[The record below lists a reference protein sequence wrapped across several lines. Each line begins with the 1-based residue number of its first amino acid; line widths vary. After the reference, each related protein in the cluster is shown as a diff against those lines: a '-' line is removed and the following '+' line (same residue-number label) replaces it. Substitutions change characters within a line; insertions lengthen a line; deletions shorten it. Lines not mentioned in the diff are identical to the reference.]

1 MELISFIG
9 GGNMAR
15 ALANGLKRQYPGLRI
30 HIVEPV
36 LAQHAALTGLADAI
50 ATQPSRAFLAGSDAI
65 VLAVKPQTMAEACTA
80 LASCLSGELVVSIA
94 AGTTLARLRAWLGGH
109 DRLVRTMPNT
119 PALLGAGMSGL
130 YAPEH
135 LPAADV
141 RLASELLAA
150 CGKVLRVDSEADIDA
165 ITAVS
170 GSGPAYV
177 FHWLEAMFKAA
188 ETVGFKPEDAR
199 LLVLQTLRG
208 ALLLAEQ
215 SEEPPSVL
223 RERVTSKGG
232 TTAAALALLSER
244 GVAEAY
250 VAAIKAARQRAEE
263 LSRLT

>member
-1 MELISFIG
+1 MQLISFIG

-15 ALANGLKRQYPGLRI
+15 ALAQGLKRQYPGLRI

-36 LAQHAALTGLADAI
+36 VSQHTALAGLADAI
-50 ATQPSRAFLAGSDAI
+50 ATQASRDFLVGSEAI
-65 VLAVKPQTMAEACTA
+65 VLAVKPQTMAEACQA
-80 LASCLSGELVVSIA
+80 LAPCLDGELVVSIA
-94 AGTTLARLRAWLGGH
+94 AGTPLARISAWLGGH
-109 DRLVRTMPNT
+109 TRLVRCMPNT
-119 PALLGAGMSGL
+119 PALVGAGMSGL

-135 LPAADV
+135 LPTHDV
-141 RLASELLAA
+141 RLATQLLEA
-150 CGKVLRVDSEADIDA
+150 CGKVLQVAHEAEIDA

-177 FHWLEAMFKAA
+177 FHWLEAMFQAA
-188 ETVGFKPEDAR
+188 EAVGFEPADAR

-232 TTAAALALLSER
+232 TTAAAIAVLTER
-244 GVAEAY
+244 GVSDAY
-250 VAAIKAARQRAEE
+250 VEAVKAARKRAEE
-263 LSRLT
+263 LARLA